1 MAEVEEMFK
10 KLIAQTGVTGVTVM
24 DAQGRTIKSTLDEAT
39 ATKHSNLLQQLCEK
53 TRIIVKGMNENNDLN
68 FMRVYTNTEEFLIA
82 PQKEYT
88 MIVIRDLDSQQTNEL
103 MEQSKSS
110 LLINIDD
117 DEENKET
124 LDEINKA
131 SSLINV
137 SSIGDEKKTKGWFF
151 PLLSKRHTSP
161 DPQSTSTK
169 SLTKNVSGT
178 QVPPSTISPISSPTS
193 GNHSPFNIFQKLNI
207 FSKPSNVPTTL
218 PLSTDLLNN
227 NDDSDYNQKEKIST
241 EENEEEILRS
251 NNIDETFS
259 SPKIERWYDLKTL
272 SPIQF
277 NLEDS
282 NPMEFDFFSNRSMV
296 ESKLLDELI
305 TDFRENKLKAFSQEN
320 LEQLRSMH
328 KQQLEISALHA
339 KLSKE
344 EALNSF
350 KDVDKLD
357 HEFDILSQKLEELHK
372 TMENFSP
379 GISILS

>member
-53 TRIIVKGMNENNDLN
+53 TRIIVKVKILLIYLCFFLSLN
-68 FMRVYTNTEEFLIA
+68 IIFNIYRL
-82 PQKEYT
+82 K
-88 MIVIRDLDSQQTNEL
+88 L
-103 MEQSKSS
+103 MEQSRSS
-110 LLINIDD
+110 LLIDVEG
-117 DEENKET
+117 EEEDKEK
-124 LDEINKA
+124 LDETNKA
-131 SSLINV
+131 SSLINI
-137 SSIGDEKKTKGWFF
+137 STIGDEKKSKGWFF

-169 SLTKNVSGT
+169 SLTKNSSSS
-178 QVPPSTISPISSPTS
+178 QVPPSTTSPVSSPSS
-193 GNHSPFNIFQKLNI
+193 GSHLPFSIFQKLNI
-207 FSKPSNVPTTL
+207 FSKPSNVPTAI
-218 PLSTDLLNN
+218 PLSSNLLNN
-227 NDDSDYNQKEKIST
+227 NDENNENNLKEEINKEEEEKGDE
-241 EENEEEILRS
+241 EENLRS
-251 NNIDETFS
+251 SDVDETFS
-259 SPKIERWYDLKTL
+259 SPKIERWYDFKTL

-282 NPMEFDFFSNRSMV
+282 NPIELDLFFNRSMA

-357 HEFDILSQKLEELHK
+357 HEFDVLSQKLEELHK